1 MIWRE
6 TKDQMQKK
14 LPNRN
19 VQGMG
24 TQYMQQAGNNTA
36 PQTGGGTA
44 QPNTNGVAVRD
55 ALTGNYGLSNSAIG
69 YDDNTGYVTYNG
81 KNLLKP
87 DWVDNGV
94 SYVSNPNTLYNAV
107 AGMNSYGS
115 TAARPYLTGMGLE
128 DSQIGYDD
136 STGYITYGGKNLL
149 KPNRVTNGVSYVDNN
164 NDFLSAVTNY
174 YNSNGKNVVKLTD
187 YLSNSGMPF
196 DVSYNNGMVSIGG
209 QTFKPLFEDNGY
221 AYVDKAELDKV
232 LAGYKDQTGLQNR
245 TDIVNKYN
253 EKYQPYYDKL
263 LDSMVNRDPFS
274 YDPEQDAAFQSYRD
288 QYNREGDRAMRDTM
302 GAMSGMTGGYTNS
315 AAVTAGGQQRQ
326 YWADKLMDRIPEL
339 QNNAYQRYLG
349 EFDMNNSALGAV
361 QGVDTQQFNRE
372 YGANND
378 LRNDILDSIDRRID
392 REDKAY
398 DRSVADRD
406 WNQYLREYADSQGW
420 KQKEFDENIKTN
432 ELNREAMALA
442 NEQTKRVDILWQ
454 AQNSG
459 TWPAGAENY
468 GFDTNQN
475 PFYYD
480 LQQEEIKLDSYRKQ
494 LDYSTEKEK
503 EMAAYNMD
511 LEKSM
516 LDYEYLARQRYG
528 NSSGGGSGGSGGS
541 SKKSSGGSSSTSGKT
556 TVSNSDVNSWAKYFE
571 DSFEADGYLSPLEKT
586 SPNTYKPINGS
597 SEKIAM
603 TILSNDSMTD
613 AQKADLLSKL
623 GISDQTIETVLSD
636 KHYMGR

>member
-1 MIWRE
+1 
-6 TKDQMQKK
+6 
-14 LPNRN
+14 
-19 VQGMG
+19 
-24 TQYMQQAGNNTA
+24 
-36 PQTGGGTA
+36 
-44 QPNTNGVAVRD
+44 
-55 ALTGNYGLSNSAIG
+55 
-69 YDDNTGYVTYNG
+69 
-81 KNLLKP
+81 
-87 DWVDNGV
+87 
-94 SYVSNPNTLYNAV
+94 
-107 AGMNSYGS
+107 
-115 TAARPYLTGMGLE
+115 
-128 DSQIGYDD
+128 
-136 STGYITYGGKNLL
+136 
-149 KPNRVTNGVSYVDNN
+149 
-164 NDFLSAVTNY
+164 
-174 YNSNGKNVVKLTD
+174 
-187 YLSNSGMPF
+187 
-196 DVSYNNGMVSIGG
+196 
-209 QTFKPLFEDNGY
+209 
-221 AYVDKAELDKV
+221 
-232 LAGYKDQTGLQNR
+232 
-245 TDIVNKYN
+245 
-253 EKYQPYYDKL
+253 
-263 LDSMVNRDPFS
+263 
-274 YDPEQDAAFQSYRD
+274 
-288 QYNREGDRAMRDTM
+288 MRDTM

>member
-6 TKDQMQKK
+6 TKDQMQNK
-14 LPNRN
+14 LPSRN
-19 VQGMG
+19 IQGMG
-24 TQYMQQAGNNTA
+24 AMYAQQAGNNTA
-36 PQTGGGTA
+36 PQTGGTT

-55 ALTGNYGLSNSAIG
+55 TLTGNYGLNNSAIG

-128 DSQIGYDD
+128 DSQIGYNDAN
-136 STGYITYGGKNLL
+136 GYITYGGKNLL
-149 KPNRVTNGVSYVDNN
+149 QPNRVTNGVSYVDNN

-187 YLSNSGMPF
+187 YLSNTGLPF
-196 DVSYNNGMVSIGG
+196 DVTYNNGMVSIGG

-232 LAGYKDQTGLQNR
+232 LANYKDQTGLQNR
-245 TDIVNKYN
+245 MDIVNKYN

-288 QYNREGDRAMRDTM
+288 QYNREGDRAMRDAM

-326 YWADKLMDRIPEL
+326 YWQDKLMDRIPEL

-349 EFDMNNSALGAV
+349 EFDMNNTALGAV
-361 QGVDTQQFNRE
+361 QGIDTQQFGRE
-372 YGANND
+372 YGANSD

-398 DRSVADRD
+398 DRSITDRD
-406 WNQYLREYADSQGW
+406 WNQYLREYGDSQGW
-420 KQKEFDENIKTN
+420 KQKEFDSAEDWKQKYYDIDRENHETDQRRVMF
-432 ELNREAMALA
+432 EQAVTEAK
-442 NEQTKRVDILWQ
+442 QTGV
-454 AQNSG
+454 
-459 TWPAGAENY
+459 WPAYAAELGIDTSIDPYTYERMMNSIDFESYKQKGDYDLGNEKDLINYKYEAENY
-468 GFDTNQN
+468 
-475 PFYYD
+475 
-480 LQQEEIKLDSYRKQ
+480 YRPV
-494 LDYSTEKEK
+494 Y
-503 EMAAYNMD
+503 
-511 LEKSM
+511 
-516 LDYEYLARQRYG
+516 
-528 NSSGGGSGGSGGS
+528 SSGRSSSGGSGGS
-541 SKKSSGGSSSTSGKT
+541 SKKSSGGSSGSSGKT
-556 TVSNSDVNSWAKYFE
+556 AVSNSDVNSWAKFFNNKA
-571 DSFEADGYLSPLEKT
+571 DNDGYLPYLEQT
-586 SPNTYKPINGS
+586 SPNTYRPVNGS
-597 SEKIAM
+597 SETIVL
-603 TILSNDSMTD
+603 TILSDNSMTD

-623 GISDQTIETVLSD
+623 GISDQTIATVLED

>member
-6 TKDQMQKK
+6 TKDQMQNK
-14 LPNRN
+14 LPSRN
-19 VQGMG
+19 IQGMG
-24 TQYMQQAGNNTA
+24 AMYAQQAGNNTA
-36 PQTGGGTA
+36 PQTGGTT

-55 ALTGNYGLSNSAIG
+55 TLTGNYGLNNSAIG

-128 DSQIGYDD
+128 DSQIGYNDA
-136 STGYITYGGKNLL
+136 TGYITYGGKNLL
-149 KPNRVTNGVSYVDNN
+149 QPNRVTNGVSYVDNN

-187 YLSNSGMPF
+187 YLSNTGLPF
-196 DVSYNNGMVSIGG
+196 DVTYNNGMVSIGG

-232 LAGYKDQTGLQNR
+232 LANYKDQTGLQNR
-245 TDIVNKYN
+245 MDIVNKYN

-288 QYNREGDRAMRDTM
+288 QYNREGDRAMRDAM

-326 YWADKLMDRIPEL
+326 YWQDKLMDRIPEL

-349 EFDMNNSALGAV
+349 EFDMNNTALGAV
-361 QGVDTQQFNRE
+361 QGIDTQQFGRE
-372 YGANND
+372 YGANSD

-398 DRSVADRD
+398 DRSITDRD
-406 WNQYLREYADSQGW
+406 WNQYLREYGDSQGW
-420 KQKEFDENIKTN
+420 KQKEFDSAEDWKQKYYDIDRENHETDQRRVMF
-432 ELNREAMALA
+432 EQAVTEAK
-442 NEQTKRVDILWQ
+442 QTGV
-454 AQNSG
+454 
-459 TWPAGAENY
+459 WPAYAAELGIDTSIDPYTYERMMNSIDFESYKQKGDYDLGNEKDLINYKYEAENY
-468 GFDTNQN
+468 
-475 PFYYD
+475 
-480 LQQEEIKLDSYRKQ
+480 YRPV
-494 LDYSTEKEK
+494 Y
-503 EMAAYNMD
+503 
-511 LEKSM
+511 
-516 LDYEYLARQRYG
+516 
-528 NSSGGGSGGSGGS
+528 SSGRSSSGGSGGS
-541 SKKSSGGSSSTSGKT
+541 SKKSSGGSSGSSGKT
-556 TVSNSDVNSWAKYFE
+556 AVSNSDVNSWAKFFNNKA
-571 DSFEADGYLSPLEKT
+571 DNDGYLPYLEQT
-586 SPNTYKPINGS
+586 SPNTYRPVNGS
-597 SEKIAM
+597 SETIVL
-603 TILSNDSMTD
+603 TILSDNSMTD

-623 GISDQTIETVLSD
+623 GISDQTIATVLED

>member
-1 MIWRE
+1 M
-6 TKDQMQKK
+6 
-14 LPNRN
+14 
-19 VQGMG
+19 
-24 TQYMQQAGNNTA
+24 
-36 PQTGGGTA
+36 
-44 QPNTNGVAVRD
+44 
-55 ALTGNYGLSNSAIG
+55 
-69 YDDNTGYVTYNG
+69 
-81 KNLLKP
+81 
-87 DWVDNGV
+87 
-94 SYVSNPNTLYNAV
+94 
-107 AGMNSYGS
+107 
-115 TAARPYLTGMGLE
+115 
-128 DSQIGYDD
+128 
-136 STGYITYGGKNLL
+136 
-149 KPNRVTNGVSYVDNN
+149 
-164 NDFLSAVTNY
+164 
-174 YNSNGKNVVKLTD
+174 
-187 YLSNSGMPF
+187 
-196 DVSYNNGMVSIGG
+196 
-209 QTFKPLFEDNGY
+209 
-221 AYVDKAELDKV
+221 
-232 LAGYKDQTGLQNR
+232 
-245 TDIVNKYN
+245 NKYN

-398 DRSVADRD
+398 DRAWDETARARENEVIDRT
-406 WNQYLREYADSQGW
+406 WNQNLREYDDAQDW
-420 KQKEFDENIKTN
+420 KQKYYDIDRENHETDQRRVMF
-432 ELNREAMALA
+432 EQAVAEAK
-442 NEQTKRVDILWQ
+442 QTGV
-454 AQNSG
+454 
-459 TWPAGAENY
+459 WPAYAAELGIDTSIDPYTYERMMNNIDFESYKQKGDYDLGNEKDLINYKYEAENY
-468 GFDTNQN
+468 
-475 PFYYD
+475 
-480 LQQEEIKLDSYRKQ
+480 YRPV
-494 LDYSTEKEK
+494 Y
-503 EMAAYNMD
+503 
-511 LEKSM
+511 
-516 LDYEYLARQRYG
+516 
-528 NSSGGGSGGSGGS
+528 SSGRSSSGGSGGS